1 MDGLFACGDVCNHE
15 YKQAVVAAGQGCMAA
30 MEAKRYLGIRE

>member
-1 MDGLFACGDVCNHE
+1 MEYLSVGTFCDHE

-30 MEAKRYLGIRE
+30 IEVEHYLGIRE